1 MVGHESSNDMP
12 TVHLICG
19 LPCSGKTTYAVGL
32 KADANCVLFS
42 LDRWLIT
49 LFGRYSLTSV
59 GHEEHTRRV
68 LACRELIWEAASQFL
83 KRGVDVI
90 LDDGFFLRDNRV
102 RVVEQSRALGAEAKI
117 HFLKTPTAVLQTR
130 LAERNAN
137 LPQYNFL
144 IDPKTLTGFLGLFE
158 APTADEGASVV
169 VVQSFERPGSTDVR
183 VGSDTAD

>member
-12 TVHLICG
+12 TVHLISG

-32 KADANCVLFS
+32 KADANRVLFT

-59 GHEEHTRRV
+59 GQGEHTRRV

-83 KRGVDVI
+83 KRDVDVI
-90 LDDGFFLRDNRV
+90 LDDGFFLRDHRV
-102 RVVEQSRALGAEAKI
+102 RIVELARALGAGAKI
-117 HFLKTPTAVLQTR
+117 HFMNMPLALLQTR
-130 LAERNAN
+130 LAERNAK

-144 IDPKTLTGFLGLFE
+144 IDPETLTGFVGLFE
-158 APTADEGASVV
+158 VPTDDEGAQVV
-169 VVQSFERPGSTDVR
+169 VVESFERPGSTYVR
-183 VGSDTAD
+183 VGSDTAN